1 MRQRRQR
8 QSGVAMVEFALAGVA
23 SIFLL
28 VCTFHL
34 SMGMW
39 NYHSIANAA
48 HETTRY
54 LAVKGINCTKP
65 GQTCFATVGSIATK
79 FKYYAIG
86 IPADQ
91 VNVTLTSHS
100 GATTPCN
107 PLSTCMSST
116 TVWPPLTNQDN
127 YIGKRVTVSA
137 SYRFRSPLL
146 FFWPGS
152 GAVNFGEVWLPSS
165 STTTIIY

>member
-1 MRQRRQR
+1 MMARRKR

-28 VCTFHL
+28 ICTFHL

-39 NYHSIANAA
+39 NYHAIANAV

-54 LAVKGINCTKP
+54 AAVKGINCSKP
-65 GQTCFATVGSIATK
+65 GQTCYATVGSVATK

-91 VNVTLTSHS
+91 VVLTLTSHS
-100 GATTPCN
+100 GATTPCS
-107 PLSTCMSST
+107 PLSSCLSDT
-116 TVWPPLTNQDN
+116 TKWPPTANQDN
-127 YIGKRVTVSA
+127 YIGKNITVSA
-137 SYRFRSPLL
+137 MYRFRSPLL
-146 FFWPGS
+146 FFWPGN
-152 GAVNFGEVWLPSS
+152 GAVKFGEVWLPSS
-165 STTTIIY
+165 STTKIIY

>member
-1 MRQRRQR
+1 
-8 QSGVAMVEFALAGVA
+8 MVEFALAGVA
-23 SIFLL
+23 SIFVL

-39 NYHSIANAA
+39 NYHAISNAT
-48 HETTRY
+48 HETTRF
-54 LAVKGINCTKP
+54 LSVKGFNCRKP
-65 GQTCFATVGSIATK
+65 GQTCYATIGSIATR
-79 FKYYAIG
+79 FKYHAIG

-91 VNVTLTSHS
+91 VNVTFTTHS
-100 GATTPCN
+100 GEATACN
-107 PLSTCMSST
+107 PLSTCLSNT
-116 TVWPPLTNQDN
+116 TIWPPTTNQDN
-127 YIGKRVTVSA
+127 YLGKNITVSA
-137 SYRFRSPLL
+137 SYRYRSPLL